1 MKPLRSRWTREQLL
15 VAFALYCRLPF
26 GQLHHRNPCIVN
38 VAAAIGRT
46 PSALAMKLVN
56 IAALDP
62 VVTSTGR
69 RGLSGASAKDRAMW
83 HEMEED
89 WASFA
94 VACEQALA
102 VAEGKE
108 ELLPGTEPGVEPEAQ
123 RDGRD
128 RIALRKVR
136 IGQRFFRTVLLSAY
150 GGRCCIS
157 GLSVPDL
164 LVASHIVPWREDVDN
179 RANPRNGLLLSALHD
194 SAFDQGWIT
203 VEDDLTVRVSKD
215 MAGPTDPFL
224 DRTIA
229 AYSGRRIRLPEKFR
243 PDGAFLAYH
252 RQRVFRG

>member
-1 MKPLRSRWTREQLL
+1 MKPMHSQWTRDQLL
-15 VAFALYCRLPF
+15 VAFALYCRLSF
-26 GQLHHRNPCIVN
+26 GQLHHRNPCIID
-38 VAAAIGRT
+38 VAGAIGRT

-62 VVTSTGR
+62 AITSTGR

-83 HEMEED
+83 REMEQD

-102 VAEGKE
+102 TAERKA
-108 ELLPGTEPGVEPEAQ
+108 ELLPGTEPDVEPEAQ
-123 RDGRD
+123 RAGQD
-128 RIALRKVR
+128 RIAPRKIR
-136 IGQRFFRTVLLSAY
+136 IGQQFFRTVLLSAY
-150 GGRCCIS
+150 GRRCCIS

-164 LVASHIVPWREDVDN
+164 LVASHIVPWREDADN

-194 SAFDQGWIT
+194 SAFDKGWIT
-203 VEDDLTVRVSKD
+203 VEDDLTVRVAKD
-215 MAGPTDPFL
+215 MTDPTDPFL

-229 AYSGRRIRLPEKFR
+229 AYNGRPIRPPEKFR
-243 PDGAFLAYH
+243 PDKAFLAYH

>member
-15 VAFALYCRLPF
+15 VAFALCCRLPF
-26 GQLHHRNPCIVN
+26 GQLHHRNPCIIN
-38 VAAAIGRT
+38 VAAAVGRT

-62 VVTSTGR
+62 AVTSTGR
-69 RGLSGASAKDRAMW
+69 RGLSGASAKGRAMW
-83 HEMEED
+83 REMEQD

-108 ELLPGTEPGVEPEAQ
+108 GLLPGVEPEAR

-128 RIALRKVR
+128 RIAPRKVR

-164 LVASHIVPWREDVDN
+164 LVASHIVPWREDADN

-203 VEDDLTVRVSKD
+203 VEDDLTIRVSED
-215 MAGPTDPFL
+215 MAGSTDPFL

-229 AYSGRRIRLPEKFR
+229 AYNGRRIRPPEKFR

-252 RQRVFRG
+252 RHRVFRG

>member
-1 MKPLRSRWTREQLL
+1 
-15 VAFALYCRLPF
+15 
-26 GQLHHRNPCIVN
+26 
-38 VAAAIGRT
+38 
-46 PSALAMKLVN
+46 
-56 IAALDP
+56 
-62 VVTSTGR
+62 
-69 RGLSGASAKDRAMW
+69 MW
-83 HEMEED
+83 HEMEQD

-94 VACEQALA
+94 VTCEQALA
-102 VAEGKE
+102 TAERKADP
-108 ELLPGTEPGVEPEAQ
+108 LSGTEPAVEPEARRAGQ
-123 RDGRD
+123 D

-164 LVASHIVPWREDVDN
+164 LVASHIVPWRDDADN

-203 VEDDLTVRVSKD
+203 VEDDLTVRVSEG
-215 MAGPTDPFL
+215 MAGPDDPFL
-224 DRTIA
+224 DSTIA
-229 AYSGRRIRLPEKFR
+229 AYNGRRIRLPEKFR